1 MRILTHIVT
10 AQEDG
15 ATVKHLL
22 RQRVMPAIGLRQMYP
37 IRPVKTPTC
46 TRLIFLS
53 PSYGRMRTC

>member
-1 MRILTHIVT
+1 MRILTHTVP

-22 RQRVMPAIGLRQMYP
+22 RQRFAIGLRQMYP

-46 TRLIFLS
+46 TR
-53 PSYGRMRTC
+53 